1 MKGGGPGDDGRGK
14 GGDDKGMGRGGHY
27 DEQEDGQHEAPCCSC
42 RSWRSCSPPYCHDFD
57 GVEEEKEE
65 EEGESEPVVVRGDCS
80 MWRGSLCACLR
91 NRVDKDVSE
100 RQDTA
105 TERESFCMCGMV

>member
-1 MKGGGPGDDGRGK
+1 
-14 GGDDKGMGRGGHY
+14 
-27 DEQEDGQHEAPCCSC
+27 
-42 RSWRSCSPPYCHDFD
+42 
-57 GVEEEKEE
+57 
-65 EEGESEPVVVRGDCS
+65 VRGDCS